1 MSKTIKET
9 NQSEPVVQN
18 SQQYSKSAFVDAA
31 ENNKEKLIIQVVL
44 EEDKKY
50 TQQEVAEKVDAWK
63 KKEVK

>member
-1 MSKTIKET
+1 MSKTIKGT
-9 NQSEPVVQN
+9 NQAESVVQN

-44 EEDKKY
+44 DEDEKY
-50 TQQEVAEKVDAWK
+50 TQQEVAEKVEAWK